1 MNSIFI
7 YVFGALLLVTV
18 LMDIQRIKTL
28 KRSMRR
34 LHLLVYVAT
43 LALFACI
50 VLDIDVPMPTGFFID
65 NVSPWVFKYIH
76 PS

>member
-7 YVFGALLLVTV
+7 YVFGALLLVTA
-18 LMDIQRIKTL
+18 LMDLQRIRTL
-28 KRSMRR
+28 KKSMRR
-34 LHLLVYVAT
+34 MHLLVYVVT

-65 NVSPWVFKYIH
+65 HVSPWVFQYIH